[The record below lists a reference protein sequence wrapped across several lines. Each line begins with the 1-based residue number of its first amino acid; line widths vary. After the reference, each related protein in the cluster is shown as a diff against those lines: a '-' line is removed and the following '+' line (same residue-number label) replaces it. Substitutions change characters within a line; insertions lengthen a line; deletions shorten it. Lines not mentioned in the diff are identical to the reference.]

1 MYNAITALQDHLS
14 EELDKIES
22 NGELTD
28 DLKKLRIEIYR
39 TGKIVPLTAEEIAIR
54 DFILEQRSKME
65 IIKKR
70 YIKHVMR
77 NIGLNCGK
85 SMKRKAIKRLAVKII
100 KEFPFYITHRVAP

>member
-1 MYNAITALQDHLS
+1 
-14 EELDKIES
+14 
-22 NGELTD
+22 
-28 DLKKLRIEIYR
+28 
-39 TGKIVPLTAEEIAIR
+39 
-54 DFILEQRSKME
+54 ME